1 MAMIIVRAGK
11 VAIKTILLFAIA
23 GLIFFSI
30 KKLPHATAQ
39 TEPAQSEFGEQIG
52 LIEAYRE
59 QGRYDEAEQMC
70 QDIITQFPG
79 SDGAFE
85 AQIQL
90 VFLYINWDKPAEA
103 DTVLNQV
110 INDFSDHPDLTSSL
124 LDVSGVYIELKKYDE
139 VISLSEYILNNQ
151 PESSELIWAQTNLVQ
166 SYIDLKD
173 DPAAETAYEQ
183 LLSRFSSDEHITAA
197 MCDVALSY
205 WDAGQPGKTRQLY
218 EEAMNSRP
226 DYVWERVVDEIYH
239 KRVFAESCVET
250 GEPQK
255 ALEIY
260 QEILDKQP
268 EEEQAIWLIEAYESL
283 RIDIGR
289 DPNVQE
295 ILGRFIPRFMD
306 ESESVEALYAIGRS
320 FGTAGSNDK
329 AIEIY
334 QALTDTWVEPQDK
347 LKAREAIILSKLALG
362 NELNITQKLD
372 ELIAEFADEPDL
384 PEVLFEIGENYG
396 IKAYYWKAVSV
407 WERLIQE
414 FPDCNT
420 VPQAYFLQANYYEK
434 LVELGAVT
442 KAEAT
447 PQTEHACQVI
457 TENYPDSK
465 YVAAAA
471 LKLGQISFEKGQW
484 LKAIQYWELSLS
496 KYPEK
501 EYRPNHILYPLG
513 RAYEELGQLEKA
525 GQAYNEFIQTTYPGD
540 PRIEKVQARLEQIGF
555 RQGIDD

>member
-1 MAMIIVRAGK
+1 MAKIILRAGK
-11 VAIKTILLFAIA
+11 VAIKIVLLFAIL

-39 TEPAQSEFGEQIG
+39 TEPVQSELEEQIG

-59 QGRYDEAEQMC
+59 QGLYAEAEQMS
-70 QDIITQFPG
+70 QDIIAQFPG

-110 INDFSDHPDLTSSL
+110 INDFSDHPDLTLSL

-139 VISLSEYILNNQ
+139 VIGLSEYILNNQ

-166 SYIDLKD
+166 SYIALKD

-183 LLSRFSSDEHITAA
+183 LLSRFSSDEYITAA
-197 MCDVALSY
+197 VCDVALSY
-205 WDAGQPGKTRQLY
+205 WDAGQPGKTRQIY

-260 QEILDKQP
+260 KDILEKQP

-283 RIDIGR
+283 RIAIGQ

-295 ILGRFIPRFMD
+295 ILCRFIPRFMD
-306 ESESVEALYAIGRS
+306 ESESIEALYAIGKS
-320 FGTAGSNDK
+320 FEKAGAKNK
-329 AIEIY
+329 ALEIY
-334 QALTDTWVEPQDK
+334 QVLTDTWSEAQDN
-347 LKAREAIILSKLALG
+347 LRAGEALVLSKLALG
-362 NELNITQKLD
+362 NELNITQELD

-396 IKAYYWKAVSV
+396 IKAYDLKNQGLETEAKEYFQKAVYV
-407 WERLIQE
+407 WERVIQE
-414 FPDCNT
+414 FPDSDI
-420 VPQAYFLQANYYEK
+420 VPQAYYCSAGCYELELSEYEKAIEYYQIILDNWPYFDYQRASYAQFGITRCCQNLEKSGKMSAGEAALRINQACNNLLANYPETNPVIIRAARK
-434 LVELGAVT
+434 LLV
-442 KAEAT
+442 
-447 PQTEHACQVI
+447 QYQVS
-457 TENYPDSK
+457 E
-465 YVAAAA
+465 
-471 LKLGQISFEKGQW
+471 
-484 LKAIQYWELSLS
+484 
-496 KYPEK
+496 
-501 EYRPNHILYPLG
+501 
-513 RAYEELGQLEKA
+513 
-525 GQAYNEFIQTTYPGD
+525 
-540 PRIEKVQARLEQIGF
+540 
-555 RQGIDD
+555 